1 MFPARRT
8 DPAHDQALSAALDR
22 LTGGVP
28 DRADNP
34 DGWITTIRRLAP
46 LEARYAPFGDGLD
59 ARLGDVLRHRG
70 LEQLYTHQALAIDHA
85 LAGRHVVVTTPTA
98 SGKTLCYNAPVLSTI
113 LRDPSA
119 RALYL
124 FPTKALAQDQLAELH
139 DLSDHLSRRNE
150 LEIGVF
156 TYDGDTPQ
164 DARRAIRGRAHI
176 VLSNPDMIHAGIL
189 PHHPRWAKLFENLRY
204 VVIDEL
210 HAYRGVFGSHLTN
223 VLRRLR
229 RICRHY
235 GSTPTFV
242 CSSATI
248 ANPRELAE
256 ALVEQPFELVSES
269 GAPRGEKFFL
279 FVNPPVVNA
288 QLGIRRS
295 YLAETRRL
303 ASEFLKRKLQTI
315 VFAQSRLATEILT
328 TYLKDDFGGT
338 GAAICRSAGA
348 RSKRASERARCEPS
362 SRRTRSSSASTSVR
376 STPA

>member
-1 MFPARRT
+1 
-8 DPAHDQALSAALDR
+8 
-22 LTGGVP
+22 
-28 DRADNP
+28 
-34 DGWITTIRRLAP
+34 
-46 LEARYAPFGDGLD
+46 
-59 ARLGDVLRHRG
+59 
-70 LEQLYTHQALAIDHA
+70 
-85 LAGRHVVVTTPTA
+85 
-98 SGKTLCYNAPVLSTI
+98 
-113 LRDPSA
+113 
-119 RALYL
+119 
-124 FPTKALAQDQLAELH
+124 
-139 DLSDHLSRRNE
+139 
-150 LEIGVF
+150 VF

-176 VLSNPDMIHAGIL
+176 VLSNPDMIHSGIL

-295 YLAETRRL
+295 YLA
-303 ASEFLKRKLQTI
+303 
-315 VFAQSRLATEILT
+315 
-328 TYLKDDFGGT
+328 
-338 GAAICRSAGA
+338 
-348 RSKRASERARCEPS
+348 KRAGSRPS
-362 SRRTRSSSASTSVR
+362 S
-376 STPA
+376 

>member
-1 MFPARRT
+1 M
-8 DPAHDQALSAALDR
+8 
-22 LTGGVP
+22 
-28 DRADNP
+28 
-34 DGWITTIRRLAP
+34 
-46 LEARYAPFGDGLD
+46 
-59 ARLGDVLRHRG
+59 
-70 LEQLYTHQALAIDHA
+70 
-85 LAGRHVVVTTPTA
+85 
-98 SGKTLCYNAPVLSTI
+98 
-113 LRDPSA
+113 
-119 RALYL
+119 
-124 FPTKALAQDQLAELH
+124 
-139 DLSDHLSRRNE
+139 
-150 LEIGVF
+150 F

-164 DARRAIRGRAHI
+164 DARRAIRGRAHV
-176 VLSNPDMIHAGIL
+176 VLSNPDMVHSGIL

-229 RICRHY
+229 RICQHY
-235 GSTPTFV
+235 GSTPTFI

-256 ALVEQPFELVSES
+256 ALVEQPFELVAES

-328 TYLKDDFGGT
+328 TYLKDDFGGPP
-338 GAAICRSAGA
+338 GRAGSDS
-348 RSKRASERARCEPS
+348 RL
-362 SRRTRSSSASTSVR
+362 SRRLSA
-376 STPA
+376 AAAA

>member
-22 LTGGVP
+22 LTGGAQ

-34 DGWITTIRRLAP
+34 DGWITTIRRLPP
-46 LEARYAPFGDGLD
+46 LEARYAAFGGDLD
-59 ARLGDVLRHRG
+59 ARLCEALRHRG
-70 LEQLYTHQALAIDHA
+70 VDQLYTHQALAIDHA

-139 DLSDHLSRRNE
+139 ELSDQLSRRND

-176 VLSNPDMIHAGIL
+176 VLSNPDMIHSGIL

-256 ALVEQPFELVSES
+256 ALVEQPFELVSEN

-328 TYLKDDFGGT
+328 TYLKDDFGGPPGT
-338 GAAICRSAGA
+338 DEQIRGYRGGYL
-348 RSKRASERARCEPS
+348 PQ
-362 SRRTRSSSASTSVR
+362 RRRL
-376 STPA
+376 